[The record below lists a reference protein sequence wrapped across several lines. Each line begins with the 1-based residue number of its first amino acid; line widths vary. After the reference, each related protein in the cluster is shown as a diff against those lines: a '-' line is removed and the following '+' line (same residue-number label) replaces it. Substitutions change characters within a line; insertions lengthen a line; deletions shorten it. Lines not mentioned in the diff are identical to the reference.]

1 MKPAGVKVGSADGRV
16 GGMIISR
23 AKWTA
28 EGEGAPHG
36 PLAAES
42 ALALSLSDAAGLVA
56 VAGALET
63 VNSTIGS
70 SRGER

>member
-23 AKWTA
+23 AKWTT

-36 PLAAES
+36 PMAAES
-42 ALALSLSDAAGLVA
+42 ALALSDAAGLVA